1 MLISDLA
8 LGEGRLLERGRLI
21 ERSVLV
27 SVTIGQKL
35 KDQITRIKELCEHK
49 EKERTQSDLTE
60 WKVFSCTDSDVFL
73 SLRNTHSDNKYK
85 RGNRTKKKRRWSS
98 CNFLKN
104 PHILKEYATHNL
116 FAKIYS

>member
-1 MLISDLA
+1 M
-8 LGEGRLLERGRLI
+8 ERGRLI

-35 KDQITRIKELCEHK
+35 KDQITRIKELCEHM

-85 RGNRTKKKRRWSS
+85 RGNRTKKKKKVE
-98 CNFLKN
+98 FLQFFEN

>member
-1 MLISDLA
+1 MLISDLS

-35 KDQITRIKELCEHK
+35 KDQITRIKELCEHM

-85 RGNRTKKKRRWSS
+85 RGNRTKKKKKKVE
-98 CNFLKN
+98 FLQFFEK
-104 PHILKEYATHNL
+104 PTHIKRICYAQS
-116 FAKIYS
+116 IS

>member
-27 SVTIGQKL
+27 SVTIVQKL
-35 KDQITRIKELCEHK
+35 KDQITRIKELCEHM

-85 RGNRTKKKRRWSS
+85 RGNRTKKKKKVE
-98 CNFLKN
+98 FLQFFEK
-104 PHILKEYATHNL
+104 PTHIKRICYAQS
-116 FAKIYS
+116 IC

>member
-8 LGEGRLLERGRLI
+8 LGERPLLERGRLI

-35 KDQITRIKELCEHK
+35 KDQITRIKELCEHM

-85 RGNRTKKKRRWSS
+85 RGNRTKKKKKVE
-98 CNFLKN
+98 FLQFLEK
-104 PHILKEYATHNL
+104 PTHIKRICYAQS
-116 FAKIYS
+116 IS